1 VRCLV
6 VFHDHGEHCLK
17 ALLKPGFRH
26 CFVAVQSDG
35 YWIEI
40 DARDG
45 LPAVKVQCAA
55 DYDLAG
61 FYRDNGGF
69 SVIETCQSAR
79 PPVGPLSAANCVGMA
94 KAILGLRAP
103 LALTPYQLYRRLSR

>member
-1 VRCLV
+1 MKAIV
-6 VFHDHGEHCLK
+6 VFHDHGRHWLNR
-17 ALLKPGFRH
+17 LLKPGFRH
-26 CFVAVQSDG
+26 CFVAVQSGG

-45 LPAVKVQCAA
+45 LPMVKVQCAA

-61 FYRDNGGF
+61 FYRDNGF
-69 SVIETCQSAR
+69 SVIEACQSAR
-79 PPVGPLSAANCVGMA
+79 PPVGPVSAANCAGMV